1 MRAAKIV
8 SNYISHRPQLLC
20 RTIFQFGELFYS
32 LIPVHTFPVNLGKM
46 QWILFSQNSLLRSYE
61 LSGLLTLHQCKTN
74 PILSIGKFLHRLHLN
89 SVLQRGPISIFK
101 EHGFYDCSL
110 NAAVSF
116 PIQGQETKCNMRF
129 LNIPKPICHVSQLSL
144 WLQVLY

>member
-1 MRAAKIV
+1 MFQI
-8 SNYISHRPQLLC
+8 ICHRLQLLC

-32 LIPVHTFPVNLGKM
+32 LIPAYAFLVQQGKM
-46 QWILFSQNSLLRSYE
+46 KWILFSQNSVLKSYE
-61 LSGLLTLHQCKTN
+61 LDGLLTVPSTKQTS
-74 PILSIGKFLHRLHLN
+74 LSIGKFLSRLHLN
-89 SVLQRGPISIFK
+89 SVLLRGPIRVFK

-116 PIQGQETKCNMRF
+116 PIYSQETKCNMRF
-129 LNIPKPICHVSQLSL
+129 LNIPRPICHVTHLSL